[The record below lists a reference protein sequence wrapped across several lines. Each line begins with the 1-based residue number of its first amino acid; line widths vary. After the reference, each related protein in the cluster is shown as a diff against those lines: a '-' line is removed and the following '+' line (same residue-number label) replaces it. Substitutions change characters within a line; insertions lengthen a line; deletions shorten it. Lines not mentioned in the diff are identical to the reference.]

1 MDDLTPE
8 DRINMNEYFGK
19 QIDPQDWQQLRVTIE
34 DYQSSSTTK
43 RDILYWSDK
52 NKIFYFIRAP
62 RKNNKIPL
70 SIIW

>member
-19 QIDPQDWQQLRVTIE
+19 QSDPQDWQESRVTIK

-52 NKIFYFIRAP
+52 ISDSFSYGLHRRAT
-62 RKNNKIPL
+62 R
-70 SIIW
+70 SH